1 MFLGQ
6 IIIGLDN
13 LVQIRLHQFK
23 NNINVLEIPSRR
35 WQHDV
40 LDLDY
45 VRMAQQ
51 PQKLDFPQDS
61 RCVRDVL
68 KDVVNFLYS
77 DFLTGMGIDCRAHDP
92 ITSCS
97 KFNRGY
103 ELLLEQLQTCL
114 FPTFF
119 KRYLIKST
127 PVSPCIIRTDKNGGY
142 YIVFFFQNLVVATKG
157 RVLHCKKVIR
167 YLCQSLLGSCTGS
180 HPHTQ

>member
-1 MFLGQ
+1 MDIFQCTKELVQEELVMLLGQ

-142 YIVFFFQNLVVATKG
+142 YIVFFFLE
-157 RVLHCKKVIR
+157 
-167 YLCQSLLGSCTGS
+167 LGSSYQGEGITL
-180 HPHTQ
+180 